1 VRPRK
6 ENQPAH
12 AHAVIGALSVD
23 ADRTTDS
30 QSGGDAPDDRARHR
44 FRGAPEGNRQSGYS
58 TAGGLPAHAARSSR
72 TTPPRVTGAGLACRL
87 ATTCPAIR
95 A

>member
-6 ENQPAH
+6 ESLP

-30 QSGGDAPDDRARHR
+30 QSGGDAPDDRARHW
-44 FRGAPEGNRQSGYS
+44 FRGAPEGNR
-58 TAGGLPAHAARSSR
+58 
-72 TTPPRVTGAGLACRL
+72 
-87 ATTCPAIR
+87 
-95 A
+95 